1 MATSTGRKRV
11 RFTLDVTFPSTE
23 CKDALLARLTSV
35 RDKMTPPG
43 VAKLDNYGLLSQLFS
58 LAESRPS
65 PAQLSQEEDQE
76 VYSVPRNMLSSCG
89 VYTGDVTAD
98 DQELFIVE
106 RRAFTELCSALI
118 QPCTCWHSALWD
130 LQSVK
135 QKGHVLHADFK
146 CRRCGKAT
154 QTWASSRFF
163 GGHYLVNQ
171 KLVHAFTCAGILPRQ
186 YIHFSNFA
194 HLGTVGKWYIDQVYD
209 SMGYRATVDEVAEL
223 SMKAAVQS
231 VVGAE
236 VYFITM
242 ILYMYFRDA
251 FSFQ

>member
-1 MATSTGRKRV
+1 
-11 RFTLDVTFPSTE
+11 
-23 CKDALLARLTSV
+23 
-35 RDKMTPPG
+35 MTPPG

-209 SMGYRATVDEVAEL
+209 SMGYRATVDEV
-223 SMKAAVQS
+223 
-231 VVGAE
+231 
-236 VYFITM
+236 
-242 ILYMYFRDA
+242 
-251 FSFQ
+251 